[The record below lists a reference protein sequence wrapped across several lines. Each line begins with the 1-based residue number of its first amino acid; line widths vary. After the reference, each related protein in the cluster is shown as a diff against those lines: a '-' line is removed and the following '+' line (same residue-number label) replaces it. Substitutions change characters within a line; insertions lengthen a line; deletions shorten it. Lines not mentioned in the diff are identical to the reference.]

1 MKKGELYPPPFL
13 GPSTHLEK
21 ATLEP
26 LYNETAMDIHFQV
39 GVGKGWGWEG
49 MGVFVLMRCSKS
61 YSWKDKISGLFNLYS
76 LIELYFY
83 SLSLD
88 RIVSLLL
95 ISE

>member
-1 MKKGELYPPPFL
+1 MRRTELEERGWMKKGELYPPPFL

-49 MGVFVLMRCSKS
+49 MGMSKCSFVT
-61 YSWKDKISGLFNLYS
+61 
-76 LIELYFY
+76 
-83 SLSLD
+83 
-88 RIVSLLL
+88 VS
-95 ISE
+95 SFSF